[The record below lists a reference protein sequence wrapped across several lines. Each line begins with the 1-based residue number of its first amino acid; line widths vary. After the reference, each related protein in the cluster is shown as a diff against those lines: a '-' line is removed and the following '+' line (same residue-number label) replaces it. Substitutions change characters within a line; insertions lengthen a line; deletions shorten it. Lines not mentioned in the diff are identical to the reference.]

1 MLDLLKALESLEG
14 RNLKLNLSQDS
25 IELLELRINGKNIDV
40 EIKDREEFKK
50 LFKELKKWKS

>member
-50 LFKELKKWKS
+50 LFKEFKKWKS

>member
-1 MLDLLKALESLEG
+1 MLDLLKALDSLEG

-50 LFKELKKWKS
+50 LFKEFKKWKS